1 MLLWGE
7 NDRIIPVSHAY
18 NAHDEMPG
26 SRLEVIKGAG
36 HFVQLEKPDRV
47 AELILDFLDTTA
59 PANQTTADLREAL
72 RQGPPR
78 RRRTS

>member
-1 MLLWGE
+1 MAAGALSVVAMLLWGE

-18 NAHDEMPG
+18 TAHEEMPG

-47 AELILDFLDTTA
+47 
-59 PANQTTADLREAL
+59 P
-72 RQGPPR
+72 
-78 RRRTS
+78 S